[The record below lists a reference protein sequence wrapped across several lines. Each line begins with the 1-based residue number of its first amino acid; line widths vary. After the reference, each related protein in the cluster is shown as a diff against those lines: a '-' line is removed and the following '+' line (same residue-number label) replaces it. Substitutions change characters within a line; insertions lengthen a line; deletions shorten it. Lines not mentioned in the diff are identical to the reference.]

1 MTILEIIK
9 KATIARN
16 KVYVVKDDGM
26 IVDYMIDISLRRI
39 LKEFQSQ
46 NTYNTGVA
54 MFFDPESDK
63 KTLVMIMSMKFF
75 KSIDDNGLIAV
86 IVDDMHINPNG
97 IEMMKDLIKVSIG
110 DNITLEDSVLHE
122 IEEHVSQ
129 SISYHA
135 GY

>member
-1 MTILEIIK
+1 MTILDVIK

-16 KVYVVKDDGM
+16 KVYVVKDDGL
-26 IVDYMIDISLRRI
+26 IVDYMIDINLRRI

-54 MFFDPESDK
+54 MWFDPESDK

-75 KSIDDNGLIAV
+75 KAIDDNGLIAV

-110 DNITLEDSVLHE
+110 DSVTLEESVLNE
-122 IEEHVSQ
+122 IEKHVSE
-129 SISYHA
+129 SINYHA